1 MTRSAREI
9 ACDVNAEIRV
19 NDAYANLALPRA
31 LSQHSLPARDAAD
44 ATSLT
49 YGCARWIGFLDAVLG
64 CAVDRTLTDVD
75 GDVLDILR
83 LGALELLINSAP
95 PHVVNEWVNIA
106 KKRTPRA
113 SGFVNATLRRVS
125 RATAEEWRER
135 LSNELEGDERTVALT
150 SHPAWIVRSFESVLD
165 SAEVR
170 ELIDANNTPA
180 VPTMIALPGLAEP
193 PLTSERGELSPFAFR
208 AQQGNIALVPGVRE
222 GAVRV
227 QDEGSQIA
235 ALLLAHAAP
244 IDEGERWL
252 DLCAGP
258 GGKSALMAALLAQ
271 HNGLLVANEPH
282 EHRAE
287 LVRTA
292 LKPFGDTT
300 QVVSVDGRDIRT
312 EFDSPFSRILV
323 DAPCSGLGALR
334 RRPEA
339 RWRKREDDLIGL
351 TLLQRDLLHSAI
363 DATSVGGFVAYVTCS
378 PDPRETVDVVSAVT
392 TARGDVAIVDT
403 PSVLEE
409 IAPSVEGA
417 RRGTAVQLWPH
428 RHNTDAMFIQLV
440 TRTR

>member
-1 MTRSAREI
+1 MTRTAREI
-9 ACDVNAEIRV
+9 ACDVSAEIRI

-64 CAVDRTLTDVD
+64 CAVDRSLTDVD
-75 GDVLDILR
+75 GGVLDILR
-83 LGALELLINSAP
+83 LGALELLVNSAP
-95 PHVVNEWVNIA
+95 PHVVSEWVNIA

-135 LSNELEGDERTVALT
+135 LSVELEGDERTVALT

-165 SAEVR
+165 PAEVTQ
-170 ELIDANNTPA
+170 LIDANNTPA

-193 PLTSERGELSPFAFR
+193 PLNSERGAISPFAFR

-222 GAVRV
+222 GTVRV

-235 ALLLAHAAP
+235 ALLLAHAGP

-258 GGKSALMAALLAQ
+258 GGKSSLMAALLTQ

-292 LKPFGDTT
+292 LTPFVDTT
-300 QVVSVDGRDIRT
+300 QVVSLDGRDIRSG
-312 EFDSPFSRILV
+312 FKSPFSRILV

-351 TLLQRDLLHSAI
+351 TLLQRELLDSAI
-363 DATSVGGFVAYVTCS
+363 DATAVGGFVAYVTCS
-378 PDPRETVDVVSAVT
+378 PDPRETVEVVSAVMNV
-392 TARGDVAIVDT
+392 RGDVAIVDT
-403 PSVLEE
+403 PSILEA
-409 IAPSVEGA
+409 IAPSVDGA